1 VPVPVGLAD
10 VVVLVVVVDALEV
23 VDTLVEVVE
32 VPTFVE
38 LLLALVLVEDE
49 DEEETPVPVVNVDPM
64 SPHLMFE
71 KVT

>member
-1 VPVPVGLAD
+1 MPVPVGLAD

-23 VDTLVEVVE
+23 DVVE

-38 LLLALVLVEDE
+38 LLVDLVLVEDE
-49 DEEETPVPVVNVDPM
+49 DEEEMPVPVVNVDPM
-64 SPHLMFE
+64 SPHLMLE

>member
-1 VPVPVGLAD
+1 MPVPVGLAD

-23 VDTLVEVVE
+23 DVVE

-38 LLLALVLVEDE
+38 LLVDLVLVEDE